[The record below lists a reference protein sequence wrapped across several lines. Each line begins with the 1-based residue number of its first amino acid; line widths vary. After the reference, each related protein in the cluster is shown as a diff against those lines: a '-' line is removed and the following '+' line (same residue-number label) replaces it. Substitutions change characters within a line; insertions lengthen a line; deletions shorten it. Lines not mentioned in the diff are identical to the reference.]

1 MVNAALYRCEVG
13 HARTEPLQHSFRYR
27 TYQWLVDVDDLPAL
41 PRMLAGLARF
51 EARDHLGDPD
61 ATLRSNVDRFLST
74 RGIDVAGGRVLLLTN
89 ARVFGHVFNP
99 LSVFWCYDRH
109 GALAAVI
116 AEVHNTYHELHC
128 YLLHPD
134 ADGRAVADKEFY
146 VSPFFP
152 VDGHYTMSV
161 PEPGAALNLTVTL
174 HRGTAEPFTAQLR
187 GSRLAATPWSVLTT
201 ALRHPMAP
209 LAVSLRIR
217 IQALTLYARGLRP
230 QPRPL
235 HLPQEGSS

>member
-1 MVNAALYRCEVG
+1 MVNASLYRCEVR

-27 TYQWLVDVDDLPAL
+27 TYQWLVDLDDLPTL
-41 PRMLAGLARF
+41 PRWLQGLARF

-61 ATLRSNVDRFLST
+61 AAIRTNVDRFLAS
-74 RGIDVAGGRVLLLTN
+74 RGVNVQGGRVVLLTN
-89 ARVFGHVFNP
+89 ARVCGHVFNP
-99 LSVFWCYDRH
+99 LSVFWCYDRQD
-109 GALAAVI
+109 ALAAVI

-134 ADGRAVADKEFY
+134 PDGNAGTEKEFY

-152 VDGHYTMSV
+152 VDGRYSMSV
-161 PEPGAALNLTVTL
+161 PEPGAEVNLTVTL
-174 HRGTAEPFTAQLR
+174 HRGPAEPFTAQLR
-187 GSRLAATPWSVLTT
+187 GRRLAATPWSVLAT

-217 IQALTLYARGLRP
+217 RQGLALYVRGLRP
-230 QPRPL
+230 HPRPL